1 MSHLQGR
8 ALHVTS
14 PRTRVTCHISKDA
27 RYMSHIQGRVTCHIS
42 KDALHVTSP
51 KTRYFHTCC
60 GAVVNEA
67 VTTLFKLLESI
78 DIRIRTPNLLN
89 TWHAF

>member
-14 PRTRVTCHISKDA
+14 PRTR
-27 RYMSHIQGRVTCHIS
+27 YMSHIQGRVTCHIS
-42 KDALHVTSP
+42 KYALHVTSP

-78 DIRIRTPNLLN
+78 EIGFEHPT
-89 TWHAF
+89 F